1 MPKTVGL
8 SRGDNMIS
16 RPSRW
21 LAKTL
26 LAPLALTLA
35 VWTSA
40 HGATTQPAADNTAS
54 ASTQPSAAAGDLTN
68 LSLEDLMNVEVT
80 SVAKEPQKISDAPA
94 SVTVIGQDD
103 IQRSQLGSIPE
114 LAPPCARNGCSPGQ
128 CGSLGDQLA
137 RRQRRIS
144 PTTFSF

>member
-1 MPKTVGL
+1 
-8 SRGDNMIS
+8 MIS
-16 RPSRW
+16 IPSRW
-21 LAKTL
+21 SAKTL

-35 VWTSA
+35 VWTSV
-40 HGATTQPAADNTAS
+40 HGATTQPAPDNSAP

-103 IQRSQLGSIPE
+103 IQRSQLGSTPD
-114 LAPPCARNGCSPGQ
+114 LLRLVPGMDVAQ
-128 CGSLGDQLA
+128 VNADHWA
-137 RRQRRIS
+137 I
-144 PTTFSF
+144 